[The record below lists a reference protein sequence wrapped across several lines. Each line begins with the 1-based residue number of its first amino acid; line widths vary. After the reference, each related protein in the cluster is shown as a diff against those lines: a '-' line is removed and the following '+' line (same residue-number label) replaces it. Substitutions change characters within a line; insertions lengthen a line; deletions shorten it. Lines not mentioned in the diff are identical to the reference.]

1 MGAAVKFRRNR
12 QLAMIHCGKK
22 YLGLD
27 DETYRQMLWTVARVH
42 SAADL
47 DLHGREKVINH
58 MLARGAVFSKPGRR
72 KYKRGTQ
79 AAKIAQLWAS
89 LARAGKVRSNSD
101 RAIRAWVKRQTNG
114 KYDAPDLCDVETAS
128 ELIEQL
134 KQWLAR
140 GRARG

>member
-1 MGAAVKFRRNR
+1 MGAAVKYRRNR
-12 QLAMIHCGKK
+12 QLATIHCGKK
-22 YLGLD
+22 FLGLD

-47 DLHGREKVINH
+47 DLHGREKVIAH

-79 AAKIAQLWAS
+79 AAKIAHLWGC

-101 RAIRAWVKRQTNG
+101 KAIRRWVKRETDGQ
-114 KYDAPDLCDVETAS
+114 YDAPDLCDVDTAS
-128 ELIEQL
+128 KLIEQL
-134 KQWLAR
+134 KKWLAR
-140 GRARG
+140 G